1 MLVTGGAGQLGREL
15 FDTATAAGHEVRST
29 TRAECDITSPAAVRA
44 VLEDADPEVV
54 INCAAWTGV
63 DAAESDSDAAFRANA
78 IGPRVLAGACALR
91 DILLVQMSTD
101 YVFDGTATSPIDE
114 WQRPNPRSA
123 YGASKLAGETEV
135 RTLARRHMVIRTS
148 WLYGQGGP
156 NFVLT
161 ILRAAA
167 ERPELRVVSDQ
178 LGCPT
183 WTGHLAPALLAV
195 IERDLPGT
203 VHLTNSGAVSWH
215 GFAEAIIAAAGGD
228 TPVTPITTAE
238 YPTAA
243 YRPRYSVLDNR
254 VCRMLGETPLP
265 AWQDGLQ
272 SYMAELRNSGAVAA
286 EQAM

>member
-44 VLEDADPEVV
+44 VLEDGDPEVV

-254 VCRMLGETPLP
+254 VCRMLGEAPLP
-265 AWQDGLQ
+265 PWQDGLR
-272 SYMAELRNSGAVAA
+272 SYMAQLRNNGALAA
-286 EQAM
+286 EQAV

>member
-254 VCRMLGETPLP
+254 VCRMLGEAPLP
-265 AWQDGLQ
+265 PWQDGLR
-272 SYMAELRNSGAVAA
+272 SYMAQLRNNGALAA
-286 EQAM
+286 EQAV